1 MANVTPGIAQ
11 ERQGIFPRSE
21 GGAVAPKRRSF
32 AWIGVVPFFAYVTI
46 FLLLPTLSL
55 VLGAFQTDSGGLTLV
70 HVQALFEAQYGRA
83 YLQSIELSLVTALTG
98 GIFGFFVAFAMVK
111 DGAPRWIRPLLTT
124 FAGVATNFAGIPL
137 AFAFV
142 ATLGLSGVVTTTLAD
157 HGINLYASGF
167 TLYSFW
173 GLVLAY
179 TYFQLPLMMLIISP
193 SLDGLKHQWW
203 EAATNMGSSSWQF
216 WRWVGLPVLWPALL
230 GAMVLLFGNA
240 FSAYATAYALAGS
253 EANLVPVL
261 IGAVLAGNVE
271 SDPQFGDVLALGM
284 IVVITITVSLYA
296 ILQRRSS
303 RWLQ

>member
-1 MANVTPGIAQ
+1 MANVTQGVAQ
-11 ERQGIFPRSE
+11 EGQAIVPRRE
-21 GGAVAPKRRSF
+21 GGAVATKRRSL

-46 FLLLPTLSL
+46 FLLLPSLSL
-55 VLGAFQTDSGGLTLV
+55 VVGAFQTDAGGFTLS
-70 HVQALFEAQYGRA
+70 HVEEIFQTQYARA
-83 YLQSIELSLVTALTG
+83 YLQSVELSVVTALSG

-142 ATLGLSGVVTTTLAD
+142 STLGLSGVLTTLLASL
-157 HGINLYASGF
+157 GINLYASGF

-173 GLVLAY
+173 GLALAY
-179 TYFQLPLMMLIISP
+179 TYFQLPLMILIISP
-193 SLDGLKHQWW
+193 SLDGLKPQWW

-284 IVVITITVSLYA
+284 IIVITITVTIYA
-296 ILQRRSS
+296 VLQRRSS
-303 RWLQ
+303 KWLQ